1 MPRRRPTRF
10 RPDSL
15 ARLRTRV
22 AALERDKACAQA
34 RLDSVLSLTADWL
47 WEQDTELRFTYISP
61 TYERLT
67 GVKVSSLL
75 GQRREFG
82 DRYDARTEVWV
93 TYEKCTA
100 ARESFHDLDFAIT
113 AAEGQR
119 RYIRVSGEPT
129 FDAEGHFAGYR
140 GVGRDITGQALNE
153 QRIEQLANL
162 DSLTGLPNRSTFL
175 LELEHA
181 LARAE
186 RSGQPCALCLID
198 LDRFKVVNDTLGH
211 TAGDELLRTVALRL
225 RKALRSSDLLAR
237 LGGDEF
243 VVLLEGGDE
252 GVGFARVT
260 DKLLAALGEPVVMQ
274 QRSFHVSGSIGLSV
288 YPQDARDAAGLL
300 QCADAAMYH
309 AKGSGRNNAQFYTAD
324 LADRTSRQF
333 ALENELR
340 RALVNDEFV
349 LHYQPRIA
357 LAAGRMV
364 SCEALVRWQHPERG
378 LVPPAEFIP
387 VAEESG
393 LIVAIGRWVIQAAC
407 RQIDTWRRA
416 GLPPSPVAVNLS
428 ARQFASDTLIDD
440 FVDALRLYEVLPS
453 QLEIEITESALMADP
468 DRAQRVLQDC
478 ARLGLRIAIDDFGTG
493 YSSLS
498 YLKRFPAHLVK
509 IDRSF
514 IRGLPQ
520 DGDDVIITQAVIAMA
535 HSLGLAVV
543 AEGVET
549 VEQLTLLRQLGC
561 DEVQGYYFDRPLPA
575 AQLAERIVAAQVP
588 AAA

>member
-34 RLDSVLSLTADWL
+34 RLDSVLSLTADYL
-47 WEQDTELRFTYISP
+47 WEQDTELRFSYISP

-67 GVKVSSLL
+67 GLKVSSLL

-100 ARESFHDLDFAIT
+100 AREPFHDLDFAIT

-119 RYIRVSGEPT
+119 RYIRVSGEPI
-129 FDAEGHFAGYR
+129 FDGNGGFAGYR

-175 LELEHA
+175 LELQHA

-186 RSGQPCALCLID
+186 RNGQPCALCLID

-211 TAGDELLRTVALRL
+211 AAGDELLRTMALRL

-252 GVGFARVT
+252 GLGFTRVT

-324 LADRTSRQF
+324 LADRTARQF

-357 LAAGRMV
+357 LAANRMV

-387 VAEESG
+387 VAEDSG

-416 GLPPSPVAVNLS
+416 GLPPPPVAVNLS

-468 DRAQRVLQDC
+468 DRAQRVLQEF

-575 AQLAERIVAAQVP
+575 AQLADRIVQARV
-588 AAA
+588 AAAA

>member
-34 RLDSVLSLTADWL
+34 RLDSVLSLTADYL
-47 WEQDTELRFTYISP
+47 WEQDTELRFSYISP

-67 GVKVSSLL
+67 GLKVSSLL

-100 ARESFHDLDFAIT
+100 AREPFHDLDFAIT

-119 RYIRVSGEPT
+119 RYIRVSGEPI
-129 FDAEGHFAGYR
+129 FDGNGGFAGYR

-175 LELEHA
+175 LELQHA

-186 RSGQPCALCLID
+186 RNGEPCALCLID

-211 TAGDELLRTVALRL
+211 AAGDELLRTMAL
-225 RKALRSSDLLAR
+225 
-237 LGGDEF
+237 
-243 VVLLEGGDE
+243 VLLEGGDE
-252 GVGFARVT
+252 GLGFARVT

-324 LADRTSRQF
+324 LADRTARQF

-357 LAAGRMV
+357 LAANRMV

-387 VAEESG
+387 VAEDSG

-416 GLPPSPVAVNLS
+416 GLPPPPVAVNLS

-453 QLEIEITESALMADP
+453 QLEIEITWACASPSTTLAPATRRCPTSSASP
-468 DRAQRVLQDC
+468 P
-478 ARLGLRIAIDDFGTG
+478 IW
-493 YSSLS
+493 
-498 YLKRFPAHLVK
+498 
-509 IDRSF
+509 
-514 IRGLPQ
+514 
-520 DGDDVIITQAVIAMA
+520 
-535 HSLGLAVV
+535 
-543 AEGVET
+543 
-549 VEQLTLLRQLGC
+549 
-561 DEVQGYYFDRPLPA
+561 
-575 AQLAERIVAAQVP
+575 
-588 AAA
+588 